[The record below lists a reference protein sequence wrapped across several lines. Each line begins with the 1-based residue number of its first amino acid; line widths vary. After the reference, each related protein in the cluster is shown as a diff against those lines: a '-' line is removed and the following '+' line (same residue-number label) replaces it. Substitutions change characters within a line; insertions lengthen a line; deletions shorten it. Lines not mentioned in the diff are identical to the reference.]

1 MISSLVLVGLIGLT
15 ILLTKKL
22 HTYNTPIIRTLVAL
36 VAATGVSVLFAST
49 NRMQSLMS
57 FPIGLLPLI
66 SGALFVIVGLNIFAE
81 TKKELPIKQALG
93 IGGTLAALVSV
104 IFYFNPFSSA
114 TLPATLSFLK
124 NQQFSLLGNVFDSA
138 LFFGFLV
145 VAGVASFFSSDS
157 RKSVSSH
164 ASRLVSLLIAAIALG
179 MMITF
184 LFKPSIPNQQ
194 AFQLPPFGASWSAV
208 VETLKQPKTA
218 LLGVGVDNFDVL
230 FTATKSPIYNATTN
244 WQINYELSRSAL
256 LHIWA
261 ETGLMGIIA
270 MLLLMLYMIREVHG
284 LVVSKDPDSLLFVS
298 LGIYIAILMIFFP
311 PSYIVF
317 MLFFIYLL
325 ALIQRSLHHDKA
337 GINTVH
343 FSHMPMVYVTLFIIM
358 MIVAFGAG
366 YFMTQTYMSEVYFKR
381 SIDAIRT
388 NNGRDVY
395 TNLQMAVQKAPYNEK
410 YRSQFAQ
417 INLLL
422 ANNIAQQ
429 KDLTDDQRRAAAQF
443 IQQSI
448 AEAKSLVALNPN
460 RASNWNTLAVI
471 YRNIINVAQG
481 ADAWTIASY
490 QEAIKH
496 DPANP
501 LLHLNLGGVYYG
513 AKNYEGSTKAFERAV
528 SLKPDWANAHYNY
541 AWSLF
546 QEGKTAG
553 AVAVMKNVL
562 TLLDKKSNDYK
573 TAQENYDIFKKKFD
587 QESTESAQ
595 LKPGLQAPSDSN
607 ASQSP
612 LQLPSSPSA
621 QLSPAIKLPTSSAP
635 DVTPQ
640 AVPSAAP
647 TQAPVK

>member
-1 MISSLVLVGLIGLT
+1 MITGLISTGIIGFM
-15 ILLTKKL
+15 ILLTKRL
-22 HTYNTPIIRTLVAL
+22 HTINTPFIRNIVAL
-36 VAATGVSVLFAST
+36 IVVIGISVLFGST
-49 NRMQSLMS
+49 NKMQSLIA
-57 FPIGLLPLI
+57 FPNGLLPWS
-66 SGALFVIVGLNIFAE
+66 SGALFFIVGLYVFAE
-81 TKKELPIKQALG
+81 TKKELPIKKALG
-93 IGGTLAALVSV
+93 LGGTLAALIS
-104 IFYFNPFSSA
+104 IFFYFNPFA
-114 TLPATLSFLK
+114 NTTVPAGLIFLK
-124 NQQFSLLGNVFDSA
+124 SQQFSLLGNMFDSA
-138 LFFGFLV
+138 LFYGFLV
-145 VAGVASFFSSDS
+145 VGGIASFFSGEP
-157 RKSVSSH
+157 RKVMSSYTT
-164 ASRLVSLLIAAIALG
+164 RLVSLLIAAIALG

-184 LFKPSIPNQQ
+184 LFKPNGANQQ
-194 AFQLPPFGASWSAV
+194 VFQLPPFGASWTAV

-230 FTATKSPIYNATTN
+230 FTATKTPLYNATSN
-244 WQINYELSRSAL
+244 WQINYELSRSAI

-261 ETGLMGIIA
+261 ETGLLGCIT
-270 MLLLMLYMIREVHG
+270 LLLLILYTIREVHG
-284 LVVSKDPDSLLFVS
+284 LLASKDPDGLLF
-298 LGIYIAILMIFFP
+298 AILGMYIGIVLLIFP
-311 PSYIVF
+311 PSYIVNII
-317 MLFFIYLL
+317 FFLYLL
-325 ALIQRSLHHDKA
+325 ALAQRSLSHDKSA
-337 GINTVH
+337 INTINL
-343 FSHMPMVYVTLFIIM
+343 SHMPMAYVSLFVVA
-358 MIVAFGAG
+358 IVVAVGSG
-366 YFMTQTYMSEVYFKR
+366 YFMTQTYMSEIYFKK

-395 TNLQMAVQKAPYNEK
+395 TNLQKAVQKAPYNEK

-417 INLLL
+417 VNLLL

-429 KDLTDDQRRAAAQF
+429 KDMTDDQRRAAAQF

-501 LLHLNLGGVYYG
+501 LLQLNLGGVYYG
-513 AKNYEGSTKAFERAV
+513 AKNYEGSTKSFERAV

-573 TAQENYDIFKKKFD
+573 TAQENYDIFKKKLD
-587 QESTESAQ
+587 EQSTESAK
-595 LKPGLQAPSDSN
+595 LKPGLQAPSDSTG
-607 ASQSP
+607 AQSP

-621 QLSPAIKLPTSSAP
+621 QLSPAIQLPKDAAP
-635 DVTPQ
+635 DLTTQ
-640 AVPSAAP
+640 PSPSTAP
-647 TQAPVK
+647 TQAPVQ